1 MFVCFF
7 VLEIMNDVIKKAKK
21 KGEWKVHILTINSS
35 KEYVSDY
42 EKVIDM
48 LKCAAFV
55 CVKTLSLFSLCSVIK
70 IIVK

>member
-1 MFVCFF
+1 
-7 VLEIMNDVIKKAKK
+7 MNDVIKKAKK
-21 KGEWKVHILTINSS
+21 KGEWKVHIILTINWSE
-35 KEYVSDY
+35 EYVSDY

-55 CVKTLSLFSLCSVIK
+55 CVKTLSLYTLCSVIK